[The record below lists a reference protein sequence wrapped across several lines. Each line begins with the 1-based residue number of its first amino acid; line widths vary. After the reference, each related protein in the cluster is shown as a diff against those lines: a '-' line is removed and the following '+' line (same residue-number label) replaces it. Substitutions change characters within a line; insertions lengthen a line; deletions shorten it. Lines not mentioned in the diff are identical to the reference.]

1 MESAEQVHKAGGRM
15 GLVAHASSGGFFK
28 CGYGKEV
35 ASCALGPFDDCRG
48 WANHQLGVG
57 WVIGAVIVECD
68 GVRGFG
74 WDARSPNA
82 AAGGRC

>member
-1 MESAEQVHKAGGRM
+1 MELVEQVHKAGGRM
-15 GLVAHASSGGFFK
+15 VLVAHASSGGFFK

-35 ASCALGPFDDCRG
+35 VSGALGLFDDCRG
-48 WANHQLGVG
+48 WANHQLDLE

-68 GVRGFG
+68 RVWGFG